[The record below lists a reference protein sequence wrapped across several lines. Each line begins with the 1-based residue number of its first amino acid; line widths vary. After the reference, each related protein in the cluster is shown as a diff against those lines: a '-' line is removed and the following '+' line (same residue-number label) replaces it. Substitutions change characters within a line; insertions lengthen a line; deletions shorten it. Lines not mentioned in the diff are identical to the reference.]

1 MVVSSE
7 PPETVDAEGV
17 SVTKKHKK
25 EKKRKENKPDGNS
38 KWWSIVE
45 AQKSTQNECA

>member
-17 SVTKKHKK
+17 SVTKKQ
-25 EKKRKENKPDGNS
+25 KKRKENKPDGNS